1 VLWCGFARFPRSVDE
16 RPYFGPLE
24 VQRGEIASDDRLPM
38 GGGGL
43 VGLLMRII
51 EILRGNRK
59 VQCQF

>member
-1 VLWCGFARFPRSVDE
+1 VLWCGFARFPRSLDE

-24 VQRGEIASDDRLPM
+24 VPRGEIASDDRLLM
-38 GGGGL
+38 GGGL

-51 EILRGNRK
+51 GILRGNRK